1 MTLEVS
7 LTDRLV
13 RLLTRSLVHIA
24 KDWVIEQTLDRIR
37 RDMEADEREYEEQ
50 LVKARKREE
59 TMRRAVKA
67 RVVKRQVR

>member
-24 KDWVIEQTLDRIR
+24 KDWVIEQALDRLR

-50 LVKARKREE
+50 LIKARKREE
-59 TMRRAVKA
+59 TMRRAAKA